1 MSDHLLAVEFR
12 NQTWFASSRMQDTL
26 AWERELG
33 VAHVIVDEPQG
44 VGNYTQG
51 VWEVTH
57 PRLAVVR
64 LHGRNAQTW
73 AEKGLTASS
82 QRFNYEYSDDE
93 IAELAQRVDGLVER
107 ALQVHALLNVNY
119 EDQGVRAARRLSQ
132 ELRRLQA
139 PDRSQTGPMP
149 AEQRGQDQSDSSRW
163 KNER

>member
-1 MSDHLLAVEFR
+1 M
-12 NQTWFASSRMQDTL
+12 
-26 AWERELG
+26 
-33 VAHVIVDEPQG
+33 
-44 VGNYTQG
+44 
-51 VWEVTH
+51 TH
-57 PRLAVVR
+57 PRLAGVR